1 MGILDNLE
9 SWLDSIETM
18 SHVKKR
24 DDIWVYENAFNN
36 SEGIIDQLLKSGIVP
51 NDLISQSGTITGKD
65 YIIDSNTH
73 IFNQLNKCVL
83 KAVSEF
89 AEFHGVSIAEIEDK
103 HNSFSIR
110 SYVPGLSMLPHT
122 DIKFDTPDM
131 SNGIEPFATVCL
143 YLSDNYEGGE
153 IGFPEID
160 FYLKPKAGTLIIF
173 KGNTLHEVK
182 EFISGD
188 RYLLMVGF
196 LKKGDRL

>member
-9 SWLDSIETM
+9 SWLDSIETI

-24 DDIWVYENAFNN
+24 DDIWVYENAFND

-65 YIIDSNTH
+65 YTIDSNTH

-89 AEFHGVSIAEIEDK
+89 AEFHGVPMEDIEDK
-103 HNSFSIR
+103 HNAFSVRI
-110 SYVPGLSMLPHT
+110 YLPGLSMSPHT
-122 DIKFDTPDM
+122 DTKFDTPEM
-131 SNGIEPFATVCL
+131 VNGIEPFATVCL
-143 YLSDNYEGGE
+143 YLSENYEGGE

-160 FYLKPKAGTLIIF
+160 FYLKPKAGTLVIF

-182 EFISGD
+182 KLISGD
-188 RYLLMVGF
+188 RYLVMVGF

>member
-24 DDIWVYENAFNN
+24 DDIWVYENAFND
-36 SEGIIDQLLKSGIVP
+36 SEAIIDRLLKSGIAP
-51 NDLISQSGTITGKD
+51 QDLISQSGTITGKE
-65 YIIDSNTH
+65 YKVDSNTY
-73 IFNQLNKCVL
+73 IFNQLNTPVL
-83 KAVSEF
+83 KAVFEF
-89 AEFHGVSIAEIEDK
+89 AKFHNVSMDDIEDK

-110 SYVPGLSMLPHT
+110 SYLPGVSMSPHT
-122 DIKFDTPDM
+122 DTKFDTPEM
-131 SNGIEPFATVCL
+131 INGIEPFATICL

-160 FYLKPKAGTLIIF
+160 FYLKPKAGTLVIF
-173 KGNTLHEVK
+173 KGNTIHEVK
-182 EFISGD
+182 ELISGD
-188 RYLLMVGF
+188 RYLVMVGF